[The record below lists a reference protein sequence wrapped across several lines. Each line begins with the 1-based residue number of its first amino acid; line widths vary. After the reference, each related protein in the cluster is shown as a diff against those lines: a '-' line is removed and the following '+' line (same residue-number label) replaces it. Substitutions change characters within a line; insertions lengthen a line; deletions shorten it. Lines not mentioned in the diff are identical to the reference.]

1 MALGIFTRRS
11 DEILKIPLLY
21 AMSNLPPEMH
31 PDELR
36 ALREQIANNLLRL
49 EQLSFARSLDEK
61 KESQVV
67 DSLRNQLDATS
78 AFIDHLGTGNK

>member
-1 MALGIFTRRS
+1 
-11 DEILKIPLLY
+11 
-21 AMSNLPPEMH
+21 MSNLPPEMH

-61 KESQVV
+61 KESQVI
-67 DSLRNQLDATS
+67 DTLRHQLGATS
-78 AFIDHLGTGNK
+78 DFIDKLGAGNK